1 MFHNFQ
7 RPFDCMA
14 WIFLLRLWPSHGHF
28 HPPWSGKVLSRIPS
42 SYWRWQQFA
51 VPKWCMF
58 VILKMIDYTGCTMLH
73 TCVCICV
80 AMSNSVPILW
90 GNPHP
95 KSYPYDPRSF
105 PLYTSSYTSI
115 AIKFIA
121 PMIIALTMELIIMV
135 HINLQLFIFLV
146 DRLPSG
152 KLT

>member
-1 MFHNFQ
+1 MWPRSIVSNGHLIVWHGFSS
-7 RPFDCMA
+7 DYGLLMA
-14 WIFLLRLWPSHGHF
+14 IFILHGVAKF
-28 HPPWSGKVLSRIPS
+28 WAPRIPS

-58 VILKMIDYTGCTMLH
+58 VIPKMIDYTGCTMLH
-73 TCVCICV
+73 PCVCICV

-90 GNPHP
+90 GNPHS

-121 PMIIALTMELIIMV
+121 PMIIALTMELIWIDHHGPHQFAV
-135 HINLQLFIFLV
+135 VDIFG
-146 DRLPSG
+146 R
-152 KLT
+152 